1 MFVFLDT
8 KTTGTDKDDRLCQI
22 AFKTEAG
29 LIVNELFNPGKPIPI
44 EAMSVNHITNEMVKD
59 KPQFK
64 NSDAWRSLTE
74 LFADTDNIMVA
85 HNAMFDV
92 AMLRKE
98 DVHPQKTICT
108 YKIARFLDKDG
119 QISQYNLQYLR
130 YYLKLNVDAK
140 PHSQIREW
148 GFSFGGVSIRYLI
161 FRNLCAR
168 DKLYEI

>member
-59 KPQFK
+59 KPQ
-64 NSDAWRSLTE
+64 
-74 LFADTDNIMVA
+74 
-85 HNAMFDV
+85 
-92 AMLRKE
+92 
-98 DVHPQKTICT
+98 
-108 YKIARFLDKDG
+108 
-119 QISQYNLQYLR
+119 YNLQYLR